1 MGIFFTLT
9 RRELSG
15 HFMAFR
21 GYMILA
27 GVQFLLG
34 LSLLLIVDAL
44 NAKPFDLPIT
54 EKFPST
60 GLFWLVLLLV
70 TPVITMRTFAREKST
85 GTFETLLTT
94 PVSDLQVVLAKFT
107 GALGFYL
114 LTFLP
119 MAAFPFILKHYAAV
133 FPEVDT
139 GPVASTFL
147 GIALI
152 GSFFMALGCFASALT
167 RSQIVAA
174 MASFTLCTGIFMVGL
189 MAQVSPPV
197 DTPLYTLLQHVS
209 VLEHMKDFSAG
220 IVDSRHVVFYLSLTM
235 VFLFLTC
242 QVIGSRRWK

>member
-1 MGIFFTLT
+1 M
-9 RRELSG
+9 S
-15 HFMAFR
+15 FR
-21 GYMILA
+21 GYVILA

-44 NAKPFDLPIT
+44 NNQPFDLPIT

-85 GTFETLLTT
+85 GTFETLMTT
-94 PVSDLQVVLAKFT
+94 PVSDLQVVLAKFS
-107 GALGFYL
+107 GAFGFYL

-133 FPEVDT
+133 FPEVDA

-152 GSFFMALGCFASALT
+152 GSF
-167 RSQIVAA
+167 
-174 MASFTLCTGIFMVGL
+174 
-189 MAQVSPPV
+189 
-197 DTPLYTLLQHVS
+197 
-209 VLEHMKDFSAG
+209 
-220 IVDSRHVVFYLSLTM
+220 
-235 VFLFLTC
+235 
-242 QVIGSRRWK
+242 

>member
-189 MAQVSPPV
+189 MAQVSPPA